1 MNKLEFRMDSPHAAG
16 GLIVASSLP
25 LPIQARPRIDSID
38 LLRGIAMVLMALDH
52 TRDFFAGSAFNPR
65 DVTEPALFLTRWI
78 TTSARRCSFFSPAPQ
93 RISTARGKSQGEV
106 SRFLFTR
113 GLWLVF
119 LEFTVVSLA
128 WTFSVFP
135 DMLLMQLVWAIGVSM
150 IVLAGLVY
158 FPNWAIGAFAII
170 MLAGHNLLDQIKA
183 EQFGPA
189 AWVWNVLHEPAL
201 LQLTPEVT
209 VFALYPLIPWI
220 GVMATGYVFGP
231 SCNLNQRAGDGG
243 LSRLAQ
249 WRYWDS
255 LCCEQPMS
263 MAIPHLGRL
272 KTLSLR
278 PYFRSSTT
286 KNIRLRRFILR

>member
-1 MNKLEFRMDSPHAAG
+1 MLAA
-16 GLIVASSLP
+16 P
-25 LPIQARPRIDSID
+25 
-38 LLRGIAMVLMALDH
+38 
-52 TRDFFAGSAFNPR
+52 FNPR

-78 TTSARRCSFFSPAPQ
+78 THFCAPVFIFLAGTSAYLYG
-93 RISTARGKSQGEV
+93 ARGKSQNEV

-119 LEFTVVSLA
+119 LEFTVVRLA

-135 DMLLMQLVWAIGVSM
+135 DMLLMQVIWAIGVSM

-158 FPNWAIGAFAII
+158 FPNWAIGGFAII

-183 EQFGPA
+183 EQFGAA

-209 VFALYPLIPWI
+209 AFALYPLIPWI

-231 SCNLNQRAGDGG
+231 VMQFESARRRRWLIALGAVAILGFFVLRATNVYGDPAPWSTQDVVMATILSFVNNEKYPPSALYLAMTLGPAVIALAALEMAGG
-243 LSRLAQ
+243 RLANFLSSLDECRSYTM
-249 WRYWDS
+249 WRT
-255 LCCEQPMS
+255 LC
-263 MAIPHLGRL
+263 
-272 KTLSLR
+272 
-278 PYFRSSTT
+278 SST
-286 KNIRLRRFILR
+286 RWR